1 MGRQPGLMLRR
12 LLVAALA
19 AADDRQTIKYFVHK
33 YNGLAPWLDW
43 GGLPCR
49 NSTRT
54 CAGAPPRVAFLV
66 AGASRGF
73 VERPDVHGSYKRFVV
88 DSFAAAGDSEVLL
101 YLRGVGN
108 VTAAQWAALDA
119 ALGPSVVA
127 RVPDND
133 TAADP
138 PPLAPAARDCVAG
151 TGFARDDYRRRAH
164 AWWSSM
170 AAGHALVVGRERAT
184 GKRFD
189 VVVFSRPDV
198 LYDFPFGPHCEY
210 DAGTWYAGGKG
221 APDNFWILPRAAA
234 ASVLNSLASFYACA
248 GPTEPC
254 CVRTHRD
261 VSGATMFSWW
271 ITYYWHVAARRVFP
285 LSTRLKGSA
294 TVAVT
299 HNRGAGSHLGCGAP
313 NCGTMCPRDRR
324 RRRP

>member
-1 MGRQPGLMLRR
+1 M
-12 LLVAALA
+12 
-19 AADDRQTIKYFVHK
+19 
-33 YNGLAPWLDW
+33 
-43 GGLPCR
+43 
-49 NSTRT
+49 
-54 CAGAPPRVAFLV
+54 
-66 AGASRGF
+66 
-73 VERPDVHGSYKRFVV
+73 
-88 DSFAAAGDSEVLL
+88 
-101 YLRGVGN
+101 
-108 VTAAQWAALDA
+108 
-119 ALGPSVVA
+119 
-127 RVPDND
+127 PDND

-170 AAGHALVVGRERAT
+170 AAGHALVVGRERAA

-189 VVVFSRPDV
+189 AVVFSRPDV

-271 ITYYWHVAARRVFP
+271 ITARPSPSRTTAARAR
-285 LSTRLKGSA
+285 TSA
-294 TVAVT
+294 AARPT
-299 HNRGAGSHLGCGAP
+299 AGPCARAIEEIGRAHV
-313 NCGTMCPRDRR
+313 
-324 RRRP
+324 

>member
-1 MGRQPGLMLRR
+1 M
-12 LLVAALA
+12 
-19 AADDRQTIKYFVHK
+19 
-33 YNGLAPWLDW
+33 
-43 GGLPCR
+43 
-49 NSTRT
+49 
-54 CAGAPPRVAFLV
+54 
-66 AGASRGF
+66 
-73 VERPDVHGSYKRFVV
+73 
-88 DSFAAAGDSEVLL
+88 
-101 YLRGVGN
+101 
-108 VTAAQWAALDA
+108 
-119 ALGPSVVA
+119 
-127 RVPDND
+127 
-133 TAADP
+133 
-138 PPLAPAARDCVAG
+138 
-151 TGFARDDYRRRAH
+151 
-164 AWWSSM
+164 
-170 AAGHALVVGRERAT
+170 
-184 GKRFD
+184 
-189 VVVFSRPDV
+189 

-313 NCGTMCPRDRR
+313 NCGTMCPRDRPR
-324 RRRP
+324 